1 MADPAGVDVPVRV
14 LGIVLVLRNG
24 RSVYNFL
31 THKTDGFS
39 LLLQLVWICNAC
51 TKVVDMNTQQIFKE
65 CPWSVLCVC
74 SPSRQNIIHT
84 STMLDISPIPSLTA
98 MKDALRQESIRPC
111 SNLLNRDVTSSPL
124 TMTIISFPIHHRRR
138 RRRLGLAWAV
148 PRLRLAE
155 TIRNRCQLSNNK
167 PVLASRT
174 VHS

>member
-1 MADPAGVDVPVRV
+1 MAFSYYYSLDIQCLYESSRHEYSTNFQRV
-14 LGIVLVLRNG
+14 
-24 RSVYNFL
+24 SVV
-31 THKTDGFS
+31 S
-39 LLLQLVWICNAC
+39 
-51 TKVVDMNTQQIFKE
+51 VV
-65 CPWSVLCVC
+65 CVC

-111 SNLLNRDVTSSPL
+111 SNLLNRDITSSPL